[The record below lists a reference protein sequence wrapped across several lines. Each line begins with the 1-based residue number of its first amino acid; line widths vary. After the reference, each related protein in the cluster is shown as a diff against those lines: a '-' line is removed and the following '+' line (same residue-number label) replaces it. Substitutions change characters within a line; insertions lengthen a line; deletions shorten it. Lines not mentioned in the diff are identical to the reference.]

1 MATLS
6 RLMIIYP
13 LLFFFFLGQLGR
25 LNWGQISFPILDIC
39 IVVLSLTNFLAQ
51 RKIVKP
57 NKFLLIFLA
66 IAIISNLIHL
76 SFYPFPPLQSWAYL
90 LRLISLTLLIVYPPK
105 LTSIQNRLLEIVLF
119 SSLLFGFI
127 QYILWPDFTY
137 FKAFNWDP
145 HLYRLVGTFFDPTF
159 TGLIFLFFLI
169 RLYFSN
175 YRHRLLFIALTY
187 VGLALTYSRTSLLCF
202 LAAFTFIAVRKKTK
216 KIFFIA
222 LSCVL
227 LTIIILPRAPGEG
240 TKLERTSSIFAKI
253 KNYQQGFKLFITS
266 PISGVG
272 YNNLPY
278 LRPNPAS
285 HANSGFDGSLLT
297 IAVTTGIFGLI
308 FLCLGLYSEFT
319 GGSFLYQTLLLIL
332 LVHSLFSNSL
342 FYPWVTLL
350 LALSKLKNH
359 K

>member
-6 RLMIIYP
+6 RLLIYP

-25 LNWGQISFPILDIC
+25 LNWGSFSFPILDIC
-39 IVVLSLTNFLAQ
+39 IVAFSLTNFLTRRQ
-51 RKIVKP
+51 TIKP
-57 NKFLLIFLA
+57 NKFLLIFLL
-66 IAIISNLIHL
+66 IAVISNLIHL
-76 SFYPFPPLQSWAYL
+76 PGYHLPPFQSWFYL
-90 LRLISLTLLIVYPPK
+90 LRLLSLTLLIIYPPK
-105 LTSIQNRLLEIVLF
+105 LTSTQNRFLEIVLF

-127 QYILWPDFTY
+127 QYTLWPDFTA
-137 FKAFNWDP
+137 FLAFNLDP

-169 RLYFSN
+169 RLYFST
-175 YRHRLLFIALTY
+175 YHSRLLFIALTY
-187 VGLALTYSRTSLLCF
+187 IGLALTYSRTSLLCF

-216 KIFFIA
+216 KIFVIA

-253 KNYQQGFKLFITS
+253 KNYQEGISLFTIS
-266 PISGVG
+266 PITGVG

-278 LRPNPAS
+278 LRPNPTS

-297 IAVTTGIFGLI
+297 IAITTGIFGLI
-308 FLCLGLYSEFT
+308 FLCLGLRFEFIH
-319 GGSFLYQTLLLIL
+319 GSLLYQTLLLIL
-332 LVHSLFSNSL
+332 LLHSLFSNSL
-342 FYPWVTLL
+342 FYPWITLL
-350 LALSKLKNH
+350 LALTKLKSR

>member
-1 MATLS
+1 M
-6 RLMIIYP
+6 IYP

-25 LNWGQISFPILDIC
+25 LNLGLFSFPILDIF
-39 IVVLSLTNFLAQ
+39 IVALSLTNFLSQ
-51 RKIVKP
+51 RKTIKP
-57 NKFLLIFLA
+57 NKYLLIFLG

-76 SFYPFPPLQSWAYL
+76 SSYPFPPLQSLFYL
-90 LRLISLTLLIVYPPK
+90 LRLISLILLIIYPPK
-105 LTSIQNRLLEIVLF
+105 LTQKENYLIEIVLL
-119 SSLLFGFI
+119 STVIFGFV
-127 QYILWPDFTY
+127 QYVFWPDSTY
-137 FKAFNWDP
+137 FKTFNWDP
-145 HLYRLVGTFFDPTF
+145 HLYRLVGAFFDPTF

-175 YRHRLLFIALTY
+175 YQFRFPLIVMSY
-187 VGLALTYSRTSLLCF
+187 IGLALTYSRTSLLCF
-202 LAAFTFIAVRKKTK
+202 ILGFTFIAIRKKIK

-253 KNYQQGFKLFITS
+253 KNYQEGFGLLVTS
-266 PISGVG
+266 PITGVG

-278 LRPNPAS
+278 LRQNPTS
-285 HANSGFDGSLLT
+285 HSSSGFDGSLLT
-297 IAVTTGIFGLI
+297 VAVTTGIFGLI
-308 FLCLGLYSEFT
+308 FLCLGLRLEFIH
-319 GGSFLYQTLLLIL
+319 GSLLYQTLLLVL
-332 LVHSLFSNSL
+332 LSHSLFSNSL

-350 LALSKLKNH
+350 LALTKFKNH